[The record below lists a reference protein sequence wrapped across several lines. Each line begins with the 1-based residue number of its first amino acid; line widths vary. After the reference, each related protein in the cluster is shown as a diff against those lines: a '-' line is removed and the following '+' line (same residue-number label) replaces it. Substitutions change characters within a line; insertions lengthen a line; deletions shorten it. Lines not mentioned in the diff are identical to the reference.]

1 MWFQLSKKFQNATSE
16 ILVLASRWVTTNS
29 PASSSRTT
37 SSKSAPRRWQRLKA
51 DILAW
56 YRRDFAANPDRPQY
70 PLPELDRECVGN
82 ASRPKLAR
90 HKSCWRR
97 IWCAA
102 SLPHCHRKLSFF
114 LLGKPWSGIFRS
126 LGARPGT
133 CLLLLPWIPKHH
145 LMLHMVFG

>member
-1 MWFQLSKKFQNATSE
+1 MWSQLSNMFQNATSE
-16 ILVLASRWVTTNS
+16 ILVLASRWVTKYS

-37 SSKSAPRRWQRLKA
+37 SSKSRLKA

-70 PLPELDRECVGN
+70 PLPELDREYDGN

-114 LLGKPWSGIFRS
+114 LLGKPWSGTFRL

-145 LMLHMVFG
+145 LMLHIVFG